1 MLKKQVFQIAA
12 IYVPVKRAKT
22 LDAGKVGQIAESI
35 LEDGQM
41 APIRVR
47 ADGERFVLVEGL
59 HRLEAMK
66 ALGEKTIEGYLV
78 QAQKH

>member
-1 MLKKQVFQIAA
+1 MLKKQIFQIAA

-22 LDAGKVGQIAESI
+22 LDANKVGKIAESV
-35 LEDGQM
+35 LEGGQI

-47 ADGERFVLVEGL
+47 ADVDRFVLVDGF
-59 HRLEAMK
+59 HRLEALK
-66 ALGEKTIEGYLV
+66 ALGEKTVDGYLV